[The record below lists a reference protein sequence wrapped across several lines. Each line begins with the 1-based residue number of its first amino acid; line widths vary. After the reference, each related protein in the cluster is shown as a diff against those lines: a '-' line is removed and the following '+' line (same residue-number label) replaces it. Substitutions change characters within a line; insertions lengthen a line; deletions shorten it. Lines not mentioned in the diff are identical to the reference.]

1 MDFKNFKKN
10 VTRTLPDL
18 GGDKINYAHMIM
30 GIFSEL
36 NELEDAI
43 DNYDYINISEEASD
57 CLWYLAGYDNIRKT
71 SLFVLT
77 EILVKEKTY
86 YDKLLLTARLFLRL
100 KPQKELANLYK
111 STSVFCDF
119 VKKNIA
125 YNREIDLKTE
135 LLLYGNVV
143 SSVVDIFDYYGID
156 IYSSMENVINKLKV
170 RFPDKFT
177 DEYALSRNLELERKE
192 LEK

>member
-1 MDFKNFKKN
+1 MDFKDFKKN

-18 GGDKINYAHMIM
+18 GIDKLNYAHMIM

-43 DNYDYINISEEASD
+43 DNKDYINISEEASD
-57 CLWYLAGYDNIRKT
+57 CLWYLAGYDNLRKT
-71 SLFVLT
+71 SLFELT
-77 EILVKEKTY
+77 EILIIEKTKLE
-86 YDKLLLTARLFLRL
+86 KLLVIGRIYLGL
-100 KPQKELANLYK
+100 KPRKKLAKLYK
-111 STSVFCDF
+111 ATSVFCDF
-119 VKKNIA
+119 VKKPIA
-125 YNREIDLKTE
+125 YNKEIDLKTE

-143 SSVVDIFDYYGID
+143 SCIIDIFDYYGID
-156 IYSSMENVINKLKV
+156 IYSSMENVINKLRV

-177 DEYALSRNLELERKE
+177 DEYALNRNLELERKE